1 MRLPRTITDTSVWP
15 LIIDEGLETHGEGR
29 TFHKHRNSRAKMEF
43 KFPVFPKPKS
53 GPDTLVSPK
62 EKPL

>member
-29 TFHKHRNSRAKMEF
+29 TFYKHRNSRTKMEF
-43 KFPVFPKPKS
+43 KFPVSPKS
-53 GPDTLVSPK
+53 KSDPDTLVSPK
-62 EKPL
+62 EKSL

>member
-1 MRLPRTITDTSVWP
+1 MRLPRTTDISGWP
-15 LIIDEGLETHGEGR
+15 LIRDVGLETHGEER
-29 TFHKHRNSRAKMEF
+29 NFHKHRKSRAKMEF
-43 KFPVFPKPKS
+43 KFPVSPKPNS